1 MPLPSVSL
9 KNLALRLLLVLVTAT
24 DNISTNVILEYLM
37 MNSVF
42 ESLMQVGG
50 SEEWRGYRVG
60 MGRDGVEEWRGGIV
74 REEGGQRVLIRILLL
89 YSCQIL
95 SVPEM
100 RDHHGYDGVVVV
112 TMLINY
118 RKYEVSVIHVYACNG
133 RVV

>member
-50 SEEWRGYRVG
+50 SEEWGGRGVG
-60 MGRDGVEEWRGGIV
+60 VRSGG
-74 REEGGQRVLIRILLL
+74 EGL
-89 YSCQIL
+89 
-95 SVPEM
+95 
-100 RDHHGYDGVVVV
+100 
-112 TMLINY
+112 
-118 RKYEVSVIHVYACNG
+118 
-133 RVV
+133 

>member
-1 MPLPSVSL
+1 
-9 KNLALRLLLVLVTAT
+9 
-24 DNISTNVILEYLM
+24 
-37 MNSVF
+37 
-42 ESLMQVGG
+42 
-50 SEEWRGYRVG
+50 
-60 MGRDGVEEWRGGIV
+60 MGRERGGGEEWRGGIV
-74 REEGGQRVLIRILLL
+74 REEGGQWVLIRILLL